1 MERERLPVR
10 NRQVAPSE
18 LYYLTINYMNSK
30 HLTLQKTLAITILLT
45 GFIGIGLVIA
55 TDFTY
60 RKVAYRQQTDSIN
73 QLIALKSADLIK
85 KLSERQKE
93 LGFKLQS
100 EAGFIKAFSDRDI
113 TGINY
118 WLDQEFNRYYVT
130 IGLIKLEKVLIFD
143 ENFQHVTNSE
153 RGIAIN
159 NQATLPCAHT
169 IDHVSALP
177 GIERT
182 RPMSQLCEYNNRP
195 LLTTVISIGSIK
207 PKGYIQVIS
216 DPAHILAQIE
226 TELGIPLRI
235 FNKRNDLLHQSTD
248 WPIDNE
254 VKEYLVSSYS
264 IRDENDKVSLVIS
277 GASDISIF
285 KSQLDNTRH
294 KVMLGASALTLLT
307 LMIALIILQRG
318 LLPLKQLR
326 HAANSSARGEFTSV
340 SESGYNEISAPIHA
354 FNLMVI
360 KIQSLINDY
369 KSEVENHKKTEAKYK
384 QAKDT
389 AELHAQHAE
398 QQSNFLHMTLQS
410 IVDGV
415 ITTTLDGHVKSINPM
430 AEQLT
435 GWNEGEAIG
444 KPLVEVM
451 HVLKED
457 SRKRIYDPTENIE
470 YKSVLDEPVSAIL
483 IQNNSNIEAPVE
495 YVVAPMRDHEDKI
508 AGIAI
513 IIHDESVQRSL
524 NRQLTFQATHDALT
538 GLINRYEFER
548 RLKNVIST
556 QTVHESVNTL
566 CYIDLDQFKL
576 VNDTCGHSAGDELL
590 KQVTLL
596 LQDTLGSVGTLA
608 RLGGDEFGLLLENT
622 DINKAMSI
630 AADLLDV
637 IKAFHFI
644 WNENTFTIGAS
655 IGIAAIPNDAISC
668 EEILSNA
675 DSACYL
681 AKESGRNR
689 FQVFTEED
697 DKLLTQQREMHW
709 ISRINHALE
718 EDRFQLYFQQI
729 IPLNEHGHSFIMHGE
744 ILLRMIDKEGDIV
757 SPKHFLPAAERYNMA
772 TLIDEW
778 VVEKAIKWLA
788 TRKEK
793 VLISVN
799 LSGMSLSNRDFL
811 NFVVSRIKLHKINP
825 ELLCFEITETA
836 AINNL
841 STAIHFM
848 NVLKKL
854 GCSFALDD
862 FGSGLSSFSYLNS
875 LPVDYLKI
883 DGTFVMDIDKDP
895 MHYAM
900 VKSINEVGQVMGIK
914 TIAEFAA
921 SQGIIRSLREVGVDN
936 AQGYAIAR
944 PIPLASLSIDDTRPV
959 ITSVKN
965 DQSAS

>member
-1 MERERLPVR
+1 
-10 NRQVAPSE
+10 
-18 LYYLTINYMNSK
+18 MNNK
-30 HLTLQKTLAITILLT
+30 HLTLQKTLAITILLI
-45 GFIGIGLVIA
+45 GVIGIVLVIA

-60 RKVAYRQQTDSIN
+60 RKVAYEQQTQSVN
-73 QLIALKSADLIK
+73 QLIAIKSADLIN
-85 KLSERQKE
+85 KLTERQKE
-93 LGFKLQS
+93 LGFRLQS
-100 EAGFIKAFSDRDI
+100 ESDFIKAFSSDNKKDMV
-113 TGINY
+113 Y

-130 IGLIKLEKVLIFD
+130 IGLLKLEKILIFD
-143 ENFQHVTNSE
+143 NNFQLIASSE
-153 RGIAIN
+153 RGIAIDSKEN
-159 NQATLPCAHT
+159 LPCAQT
-169 IDHVSALP
+169 ISLVSTLP
-177 GIERT
+177 NIQRT
-182 RPMSQLCEYNNRP
+182 KPKSELCEYNDQP
-195 LLTTVISIGSIK
+195 LLTTVISIGSIRSR
-207 PKGYIQVIS
+207 GYIQIITS
-216 DPAHILAQIE
+216 PAHILTQIE
-226 TELGIPLRI
+226 SELGLPLKI
-235 FNKRNDLLHQSTD
+235 YSNKGELLHQSIN
-248 WPIDNE
+248 WPAKSNTQ
-254 VKEYLVSSYS
+254 KHLVSTYV
-264 IRDENDKVSLVIS
+264 IADAKNNVSMKIS
-277 GASDISIF
+277 GASDITEF
-285 KSQLDNTRH
+285 KNHLDDTRY
-294 KVMLGASALTLLT
+294 KIILGATGLTLIT
-307 LMIALIILQRG
+307 LLFAFVILHRG
-318 LLPLKQLR
+318 LLPLKNLR
-326 HAANSSARGEFTSV
+326 RAADSSARGEFASV
-340 SESGYNEISAPIHA
+340 DEGGYNEISAPIHA
-354 FNLMVI
+354 FNLMVG
-360 KIQSLINDY
+360 KIQSLINDLTT
-369 KSEVENHKKTEAKYK
+369 EVENHKRTEGKFK

-389 AELHAQHAE
+389 AESHARHAE

-415 ITTTLDGHVKSINPM
+415 ITTTIDGYVKSINPM

-435 GWNEGEAIG
+435 GWTEAEAKD
-444 KPLVEVM
+444 KPLVQVM
-451 HVLKED
+451 HALNEETH
-457 SRKRIYDPTENIE
+457 SRIYDPTENIE
-470 YKSVLDEPVSAIL
+470 YKTVLDEPISAIL
-483 IQNNSNIEAPVE
+483 IQNNSGIETPVE
-495 YVVAPMRDHEDKI
+495 YVVAPMRDHEDEI
-508 AGIAI
+508 AGIVV

-556 QTVHESVNTL
+556 QTMHESVNTL

-576 VNDTCGHSAGDELL
+576 VNDTCGHTAGDELL
-590 KQVTLL
+590 KQITLL
-596 LQDTLGSVGTLA
+596 LQNTLDNKGILA
-608 RLGGDEFGLLLENT
+608 RLGGDEFGLLLENA
-622 DINKAMSI
+622 DVKKAQTI
-630 AADLLDV
+630 AAGLLEV
-637 IKAFHFI
+637 IKNFHFA
-644 WNENTFTIGAS
+644 WNDSTFTIGAS
-655 IGIAAIPNDAISC
+655 IGIASISQNALSC

-689 FQVFTEED
+689 TQVFTEEV

-709 ISRINHALE
+709 VSRINHALE
-718 EDRFQLYFQQI
+718 EDRFQLYFQEI
-729 IPLNEHGHSFIMHGE
+729 MPLKGHEQSFILHGE
-744 ILLRMIDKEGDIV
+744 VLLRMIDKEGDIV
-757 SPKHFLPAAERYNMA
+757 SPSNFLPAAERYNMI

-778 VVEKAIKWLA
+778 VVEKSIQWLA

-811 NFVVSRIKLHKINP
+811 NFVVSKIKQNKINP

-921 SQGIIRSLREVGVDN
+921 SESIIRCLRDVGVDN

-944 PIPLASLSIDDTRPV
+944 PVPLASLTIESKPV
-959 ITSVKN
+959 LTAVKN
-965 DQSAS
+965 NQSADL